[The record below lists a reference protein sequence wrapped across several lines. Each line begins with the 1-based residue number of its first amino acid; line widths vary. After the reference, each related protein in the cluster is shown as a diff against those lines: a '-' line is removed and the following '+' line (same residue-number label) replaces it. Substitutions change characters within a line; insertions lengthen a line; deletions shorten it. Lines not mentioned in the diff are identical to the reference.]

1 MGFFKEETHIQT
13 ANEAP
18 GDEVKS
24 RLINECELPLIKM
37 GPAVERIGGDVGV
50 LEQAK
55 DMVNIV
61 KKVVEDPNALEE
73 ALQGTKEAKPQS
85 PQGPGVKDQFL
96 VAKQQYQQ
104 SATTTTK
111 EEPDVEQSSGLR
123 K

>member
-1 MGFFKEETHIQT
+1 MGFFKEDTHIQT
-13 ANEAP
+13 ANEI
-18 GDEVKS
+18 DEVKS

-55 DMVNIV
+55 GMVEIV
-61 KKVVEDPNALEE
+61 KKVVEDPNALQD
-73 ALQGTKEAKPQS
+73 ALQGTKEAKPQT

-104 SATTTTK
+104 SATTNS